1 MEERNDIMVD
11 DYEVALEPENKVEE
25 AENERSAWP
34 VIAGIGAV
42 GMLMGI
48 VAHKYVITPVGA
60 KFKAWR
66 QAKKAAKEAGKAVVE
81 AEIVDSNEDK

>member
-1 MEERNDIMVD
+1 MEETNEIMVKD
-11 DYEVALEPENKVEE
+11 CEVALEPENEVEE

-48 VAHKYVITPVGA
+48 AAHKYVINPLGA

-66 QAKKAAKEAGKAVVE
+66 QTKKAAKEAGKAVVE
-81 AEIVDSNEDK
+81 AEIVDSSEAE